1 MTDVR
6 CIAIDVMGGDSG
18 PSVTVPACLSI
29 LRRHLTVRLL
39 LVGDESLI
47 KLYLNDLSASVLSR
61 LEILHTSLVFTNEAR
76 PDTILRNGRD
86 SSLFLAVEQVRSE
99 SAHACVSAG
108 NTGALMLTARHLLK
122 NIPGVEKP
130 AIMAILPAS
139 RAGGFTYLLD
149 VGANIECTANQLF
162 QFAMMGSVLV
172 SSLAEK
178 SRARV
183 ALLNVGAEAHK
194 GKLEIREASVLLAAC
209 KEFEYVG
216 FVEGN
221 QIFDG
226 LADVI
231 VCDGFTGNVTIKTS
245 AGAVKVIQNLI
256 HQSIRKRWYYRVFAF
271 WMKPFL
277 RDVRRALKPS
287 RYNGATLIGVQGV
300 IVKSHGNSDRAGFE
314 QAIEHALRQL
324 EFDIPDLIAKRMQ
337 IPVEHFV
344 G

>member
-1 MTDVR
+1 
-6 CIAIDVMGGDSG
+6 MGGDSG

-39 LVGDESLI
+39 LVGDESRI
-47 KLYLNDLSASVLSR
+47 KSCLNDLSASVHAR
-61 LEILHTSLVFTNEAR
+61 LEILHTPVVFSNESR

-86 SSLFLAVEQVRSE
+86 SSLFLAVEQVRSGY
-99 SAHACVSAG
+99 AHACISAG

-130 AIMAILPAS
+130 AIMAMLPAS
-139 RAGGFTYLLD
+139 RAGGFAYLLD
-149 VGANIECTANQLF
+149 VGANLECTANQLF

-172 SSLAEK
+172 TSLTDK
-178 SRARV
+178 SPARV
-183 ALLNVGAEAHK
+183 ALLNIGAEAHK
-194 GKLEIREASVLLAAC
+194 GKQEIRDASLLLADC

-216 FVEGN
+216 FIEGN

-231 VCDGFTGNVTIKTS
+231 VCDGFTGNITIKTS

-256 HQSIRKRWYYRVFAF
+256 LQSIRKRWYYRVFAF

-300 IVKSHGNSDRAGFE
+300 IVKSHGNSDKAGFE
-314 QAIEHALRQL
+314 QAIEHALRQIA
-324 EFDIPDLIAKRMQ
+324 FDVPNLIATRMQ
-337 IPVEHFV
+337 K
-344 G
+344 

>member
-1 MTDVR
+1 
-6 CIAIDVMGGDSG
+6 MGGDSG

-39 LVGDESLI
+39 LVGDESQI
-47 KLYLNDLSASVLSR
+47 KSCLNNLSASVHAR
-61 LEILHTSLVFTNEAR
+61 LEILHTPIVFSNESR

-86 SSLFLAVEQVRSE
+86 SSLFLAVEQVRSGY
-99 SAHACVSAG
+99 AHACISAG

-130 AIMAILPAS
+130 AIMAMLPAS
-139 RAGGFTYLLD
+139 RAGGFAYLLD
-149 VGANIECTANQLF
+149 VGANLECTANQLF

-172 SSLAEK
+172 TSLTDK
-178 SRARV
+178 SPARV
-183 ALLNVGAEAHK
+183 ALLNIGAEAHK
-194 GKLEIREASVLLAAC
+194 GKQEIRDASLLLAEC
-209 KEFEYVG
+209 KAFEYVG
-216 FVEGN
+216 FIEGN

-231 VCDGFTGNVTIKTS
+231 VCDGFTGNITIKTS

-287 RYNGATLIGVQGV
+287 RYNGATLVGVQGV
-300 IVKSHGNSDRAGFE
+300 IVKSHGNSDKAGFE
-314 QAIEHALRQL
+314 QAIEHALRQIA
-324 EFDIPDLIAKRMQ
+324 FDVPNLIATRMQ
-337 IPVEHFV
+337 K
-344 G
+344 

>member
-1 MTDVR
+1 
-6 CIAIDVMGGDSG
+6 MGGDSG

-39 LVGDESLI
+39 LVGDESRI
-47 KLYLNDLSASVLSR
+47 KSCLNDLSASVHAR
-61 LEILHTSLVFTNEAR
+61 LEILHTPVVFSNESR

-86 SSLFLAVEQVRSE
+86 SSLFLAVEQVRSGY
-99 SAHACVSAG
+99 AHACISAG

-130 AIMAILPAS
+130 AIMAMLPAS
-139 RAGGFTYLLD
+139 RAGGFAYLLD
-149 VGANIECTANQLF
+149 VGANLECTANQLF

-172 SSLAEK
+172 TSLTDK
-178 SRARV
+178 SPARV
-183 ALLNVGAEAHK
+183 ALLNIGAEAHK
-194 GKLEIREASVLLAAC
+194 GKQEIRDASLLLADC

-216 FVEGN
+216 FIEGN

-231 VCDGFTGNVTIKTS
+231 VCDGFTGNITIKTS

-300 IVKSHGNSDRAGFE
+300 IVKSHGNSDKAGFE
-314 QAIEHALRQL
+314 QAIEHALRQIA
-324 EFDIPDLIAKRMQ
+324 FDVPNLIATRMQ
-337 IPVEHFV
+337 K
-344 G
+344 